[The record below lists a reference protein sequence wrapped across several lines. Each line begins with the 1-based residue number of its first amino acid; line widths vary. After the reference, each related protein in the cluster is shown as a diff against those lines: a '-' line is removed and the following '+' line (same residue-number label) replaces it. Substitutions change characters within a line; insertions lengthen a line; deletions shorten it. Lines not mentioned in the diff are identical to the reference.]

1 MKIKDIR
8 NKSTV
13 ELQKDLTEKRK
24 KLQNIRFELTTKNLK
39 NHREVRLTRKEI
51 AQILTVLSE
60 KKFLSEEGGK
70 ND

>member
-8 NKSTV
+8 GKSTI

-24 KLQNIRFELTTKNLK
+24 KLQNLRFELTTKNLK
-39 NHREVRLTRKEI
+39 NHREVRLTKKEV

-60 KKFLSEEGGK
+60 KKFLSKEEEK
-70 ND
+70 E